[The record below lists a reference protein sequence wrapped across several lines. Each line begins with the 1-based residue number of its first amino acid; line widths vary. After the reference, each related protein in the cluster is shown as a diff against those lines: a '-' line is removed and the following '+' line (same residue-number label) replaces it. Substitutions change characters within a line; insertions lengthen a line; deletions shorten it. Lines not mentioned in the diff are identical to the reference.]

1 MENHHHDDQSLR
13 NLARAVLMPG
23 FIGTTLPR
31 WVAEELEAGLGS
43 LCIYG
48 GNIQDTGQLADLMTQ
63 IRRASPHA
71 ILALDEEGG
80 DVTRLHYRD
89 GSNQPGNAVLGRLD
103 DPQLTRSSARAIA
116 REMRSYGFNLNLAPD
131 ADVNTNA
138 QNPVIGVRS
147 FGISPRKVAIHTA
160 AFTVGLQGEMVAACA
175 KHFPGHGDTSTDSHL
190 ALPVVAVD
198 PFTLA
203 ERELAPFKAAIQT
216 GIAAIMTSH
225 IMVPALDADNP
236 ATFSPAILTDLLR
249 GELGFTGVIVT
260 DALDMAGASA
270 ETGIPV
276 AAVRALR
283 AGADLLCLGTDLQRQ
298 DYEQIITAILHAV
311 HEGTLDRQRL
321 EEAAARNTALA
332 THYRVQDQTCEP
344 CELPGGD
351 WSQAFETSDAVAPWA
366 ADPAQVQLVQVD
378 TDSNMAVGHVPWG
391 LSSVAETITP
401 QEVRPGT
408 KVLLA
413 ARALSETHLVHALAT
428 SLRSAG
434 HRVLVVNFGW
444 PAAGADIT
452 TYGASPVLARA
463 VIEMLQIRVEQ
474 KCSP

>member
-1 MENHHHDDQSLR
+1 MDTHYDDATVR
-13 NLARAVLMPG
+13 PLARRVLMPG
-23 FIGTTLPR
+23 FIGTTLPD
-31 WVAEELEAGLGS
+31 WVAEELRAGLGS

-48 GNIQDTGQLADLMTQ
+48 GNIQDNQQLAALMAHV
-63 IRRASPHA
+63 REASPQA

-103 DPQLTRSSARAIA
+103 DPQLTRASARAIA
-116 REMRSYGFNLNLAPD
+116 REMRSFGFNLNLAPD

-138 QNPVIGVRS
+138 KNPVIGVRS
-147 FGISPRKVAIHTA
+147 FGISPHKVAMHTA

-203 ERELAPFKAAIQT
+203 ERELAPFTAAIQT

-225 IMVPALDADNP
+225 IMVPALDPQNP
-236 ATFSPAILTDLLR
+236 ATFSSAILGDLLR
-249 GELGFTGVIVT
+249 GELGFEGVIVT

-283 AGADLLCLGTDLQRQ
+283 AGADLLCLGTDMTRE
-298 DYEQIITAILHAV
+298 DYDLVIAAITHALND
-311 HEGTLDRQRL
+311 GTLDIERL
-321 EEAAARNTALA
+321 RDAAARTTALA
-332 THYRVQDQTCEP
+332 EHYRLDDEVCDP
-344 CELPGGD
+344 VELAVGD
-351 WSQAFETSDAVAPWA
+351 WSRAFETSDAVDAWSASAAP
-366 ADPAQVQLVQVD
+366 VQLVQLD
-378 TDSNMAVGHVPWG
+378 TDSNMAVGRVPWG
-391 LSSVAETITP
+391 LASIAPTVKEEQIAP
-401 QEVRPGT
+401 DA

-413 ARALSETHLVHALAT
+413 ARAMTEEHTVHALAAR
-428 SLRSAG
+428 LRG
-434 HRVLVVNFGW
+434 NGQQVLVCNFGW
-444 PAAGADIT
+444 PAPGADIT
-452 TYGASPVLARA
+452 TYGASPVLART
-463 VIEMLQIRVEQ
+463 ILEMLQVP
-474 KCSP
+474 SA

>member
-1 MENHHHDDQSLR
+1 MDTTANDAAVR
-13 NLARAVLMPG
+13 TLARRVLMPG
-23 FIGTTLPR
+23 FIGTTLPD
-31 WVAEELEAGLGS
+31 WVAEELRAGLGS

-48 GNIQDTGQLADLMTQ
+48 GNIHDNQQLAALMAQ
-63 IRRASPHA
+63 VREASPEA

-103 DPQLTRSSARAIA
+103 DPQLTRASARAIA
-116 REMRSYGFNLNLAPD
+116 REMRSFGFNLNLAQD

-138 QNPVIGVRS
+138 KNPVIGVRS
-147 FGISPRKVAIHTA
+147 FGISPHKVAMHTA

-203 ERELAPFKAAIQT
+203 ERELAPFTAAIQT

-225 IMVPALDADNP
+225 IMVPALDPENP
-236 ATFSPAILTDLLR
+236 ATFSSAILGDLLR
-249 GELGFTGVIVT
+249 GELGFEGVIVT

-283 AGADLLCLGTDLQRQ
+283 AGADLLCLGTDMTRE
-298 DYEQIITAILHAV
+298 DYELVIAAIIHAV
-311 HEGTLDRQRL
+311 HEGTLDIERL
-321 EEAAARNTALA
+321 RDAAERTTALA
-332 THYRVQDQTCEP
+332 VHYRLGDEACEP
-344 CELPGGD
+344 VQLAVGD
-351 WSQAFETSDAVAPWA
+351 WARAFETSDTLEAWSASSAP
-366 ADPAQVQLVQVD
+366 VQLVQVD

-391 LSSVAETITP
+391 FASVADTVP
-401 QEVRPGT
+401 ADQVDPRA

-413 ARALSETHLVHALAT
+413 ARAVDEEHAVHELAAR
-428 SLRSAG
+428 LRRSG
-434 HRVLVVNFGW
+434 QQVLVCNFGW

-452 TYGASPVLARA
+452 TYGASPVLART
-463 VIEMLQIRVEQ
+463 VLEMLQV
-474 KCSP
+474 PTA